1 MIFISCFLDR
11 NYERILDAVLHSST
25 TFVSVKF
32 IYAILWIDLI
42 DSFAKKSPELEC
54 QA

>member
-1 MIFISCFLDR
+1 MNGFWMQCC
-11 NYERILDAVLHSST
+11 ILALR
-25 TFVSVKF
+25 FVSVKF